1 MQNIYSLK
9 ERKKVSMGNIGME
22 PRKEPKRGRSTG
34 AERRRRAVNAWN
46 GFSRGVDAVA
56 CAVVCAIRAMGRG
69 AVWTAKALAAACRR
83 GLAQVKTLK
92 PTVQALCIALC
103 AVLVCGLALSV
114 RPAVRLAT
122 VKNVTL
128 SDDAMTVQVKTHAR
142 TVAEL
147 LTEYDITLGE
157 GDVVYP
163 TLSDPVHKGDEI
175 LVRRAISV
183 RVTADGETR
192 QVSILN
198 GTVSKALYLAGVE
211 VDANDIVQPGKLESV
226 SAGMEIV
233 VNRVTISQESE
244 KQRIPYHVT
253 YQDDDDLYL
262 GKEKMVKQG
271 TEGVKEVTYRVV
283 TVDGVETERSVSSE
297 AVLEAAQNR
306 IVAKGTK
313 PTPTPTPKPTPKP
326 TATPKKTT
334 AATKTATPSKTTK
347 ATATA
352 KPKTTPDPNKKN
364 ASDVTDNTITV
375 DGKTYTYSKTLT
387 VMITAY
393 THTGR
398 KTSTGVWPK
407 VGTVAVDKSVIPYGT
422 KLYIPGYGFGV
433 AQDTG
438 VSGNHIDV
446 FFDTEA
452 ECTKFGRKR
461 DRTIY
466 ILD

>member
-1 MQNIYSLK
+1 MPKDQNNNYETVYYNAEEVRRQSAGTPQ
-9 ERKKVSMGNIGME
+9 KKKKKS
-22 PRKEPKRGRSTG
+22 
-34 AERRRRAVNAWN
+34 RRA
-46 GFSRGVDAVA
+46 
-56 CAVVCAIRAMGRG
+56 
-69 AVWTAKALAAACRR
+69 K
-83 GLAQVKTLK
+83 Q
-92 PTVQALCIALC
+92 
-103 AVLVCGLALSV
+103 
-114 RPAVRLAT
+114 
-122 VKNVTL
+122 
-128 SDDAMTVQVKTHAR
+128 
-142 TVAEL
+142 
-147 LTEYDITLGE
+147 
-157 GDVVYP
+157 
-163 TLSDPVHKGDEI
+163 
-175 LVRRAISV
+175 
-183 RVTADGETR
+183 RV
-192 QVSILN
+192 
-198 GTVSKALYLAGVE
+198 ALYLAGVE
-211 VDANDIVQPGKLESV
+211 VDSDDIVQPGTLENV

-253 YQDDDDLYL
+253 YQDDDTLYL
-262 GKEKMVKQG
+262 GKEEMVKQG

-283 TVDGVETERSVSSE
+283 TVDGVETERSVASE
-297 AVLEAAQNR
+297 VVLEAAQNR

-326 TATPKKTT
+326 TATPKKT
-334 AATKTATPSKTTK
+334 AAAAKTATPTKTAK

>member
-34 AERRRRAVNAWN
+34 EERRRRAVNAWN

-69 AVWTAKALAAACRR
+69 AVWTAKALAAACRQ

-147 LTEYDITLGE
+147 LTEYDITL
-157 GDVVYP
+157 
-163 TLSDPVHKGDEI
+163 HKGDEI

-211 VDANDIVQPGKLESV
+211 VDADDIVQPGKLESV

-233 VNRVTISQESE
+233 VNRVTISQERE

-334 AATKTATPSKTTK
+334 AATKTARPSKTTK
-347 ATATA
+347 TTATA
-352 KPKTTPDPNKKN
+352 KPKITPDPNKKN

-398 KTSTGVWPK
+398 KTSTGVGPK

-422 KLYIPGYGFGV
+422 QLYIPGYGFGV